1 MTAPPLI
8 AAESVTKEFPLQGSL
23 LPWRA
28 RRFTAVEKV
37 SIAIAPGEVLGLV
50 GESASGKSTLG
61 RILLGLIPPSAGTV
75 RFRGTDLRMIGSG
88 ERRAMRRALQII
100 FQDPYAS
107 LDPRMTIGTIVRE
120 GLDIHGIGAPDQRDS
135 RVAGLLARVGL
146 DAGYAQRYPHELS
159 GGQRQRVGIARA
171 LAVDPSFIVGDEP
184 VSALDVSIR
193 GQILALLADLRKTM
207 SLSMLLI
214 SHDIGAISQLSDRIA
229 VLYAGRLIEIGSRG
243 QVLRT
248 PRHPYTRALLTAI
261 PVPDPS
267 RRRAAVSTL
276 ADSAAATPD
285 RAGCVFAP
293 RCLHAQ
299 PDCVRT
305 VPPLIHLP
313 SGHGAACFRQSE
325 LPSLA

>member
-1 MTAPPLI
+1 MSAQPLI
-8 AAESVTKEFPLQGSL
+8 AAEAVTKEFPLQGSM

-28 RRFTAVEKV
+28 HRFTAVENV

-61 RILLGLIPPSAGTV
+61 RILLGLIQPSAGTV
-75 RFRGTDLRMIGSG
+75 RFRGTDLRAIGGG

-107 LDPRMTIGTIVRE
+107 LDPRLTIGAIVRE
-120 GLDIHGIGAPDQRDS
+120 GLDIHGIGAPGARDVK
-135 RVAGLLARVGL
+135 VAHLLGRVGL
-146 DAGYAQRYPHELS
+146 DAGFARRYPHELS

-171 LAVDPSFIVGDEP
+171 LAVEPTFIVGDEP

-193 GQILALLADLRKTM
+193 GQILALLAELRRSM
-207 SLSMLLI
+207 GLSMLLI

-229 VLYAGRLIEIGSRG
+229 VLYAGRMIEIGSRS

-248 PRHPYTRALLTAI
+248 PRHPYTRALLAAI

-267 RRRAAVSTL
+267 RRRAPPPALTDG
-276 ADSAAATPD
+276 ASASPD

-293 RCLHAQ
+293 RCPH
-299 PDCVRT
+299 VRPACT
-305 VPPLIHLP
+305 GSVPPLTVLE
-313 SGHGAACFRQSE
+313 SGHGTACLLQDE
-325 LPSLA
+325 LPPAA